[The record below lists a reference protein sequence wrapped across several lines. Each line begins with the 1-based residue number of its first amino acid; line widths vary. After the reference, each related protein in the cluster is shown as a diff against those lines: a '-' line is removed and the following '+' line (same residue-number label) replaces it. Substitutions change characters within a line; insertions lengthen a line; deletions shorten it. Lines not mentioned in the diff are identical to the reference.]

1 MSKRNRLTIGEK
13 RQICVF
19 SEENPL
25 TTHKSIAE
33 IFSNKLGKSILR
45 PTVTKILTKK
55 RSLMA
60 IPEKYQSVK
69 ITRHPLQ
76 ILLEDEIC
84 QEVESRLQWAPMTF
98 KDVQFLAKNLSKNTV
113 KYGNHF
119 ENFKFDVKWLR
130 TWKKIYE
137 VDYGPDDRLHIFF
150 SFF

>member
-84 QEVESRLQWAPMTF
+84 QEVESRLQWAPI
-98 KDVQFLAKNLSKNTV
+98 VEGYV
-113 KYGNHF
+113 
-119 ENFKFDVKWLR
+119 ENFRKQNAKF
-130 TWKKIYE
+130 II
-137 VDYGPDDRLHIFF
+137 IFHED
-150 SFF
+150 